1 MATRTKEEAE
11 AMADAILAA
20 HRAADNGPA
29 GSRANPRP
37 ARWTAF
43 LIAGFVAGGLAA
55 VLPAHSFI
63 LGGIVGMAIA
73 GVVAFLASRLDP

>member
-20 HRAADNGPA
+20 HRAGDNKPVSGA
-29 GSRANPRP
+29 ATARP

-43 LIAGFVAGGLAA
+43 LIAGFVAGGLGA
-55 VLPAHSFI
+55 VLPAHSFV
-63 LGGIVGMAIA
+63 LGGIVGLAIA
-73 GVVAFLASRLDP
+73 GVVAFLASRVDP